1 MMKKIGRNDPCPC
14 GSGKKYKKCH
24 YLIDSSRPTHD
35 ELIKMQN
42 KFSEDSQKRVSVLQM
57 HGIFIDFVAPTI
69 FEEKSVWALGN
80 RLYPNEKP
88 NITFHEF
95 LLTALAQELGKEW
108 ILDQE
113 NKTLEQRHFIMKCHH
128 YYKEWR
134 QKENKRPEDPNNN
147 EVIWSNIPDGYS
159 KTLISLAFDFAC
171 IIHINGH
178 VPKQIIDRLK
188 LMDSNYQGARY
199 EIMVAGILSRM
210 GCKLEYLDEKY
221 EHGKKIPKHNE
232 FLATDPLTNFSFS
245 VEAKSKRRKGVLH
258 ETGQPKPYQLW
269 NNATK
274 PYRDALS
281 DQIPENTP
289 YVVFADVNS
298 PPTPGLSIENKPY
311 FKEILNNR
319 KNAPVNKPDNLDPC
333 SAIVYTN
340 YSYHYQTQNE
350 SNTNEAVLV
359 VPLYAKYTLPEAL
372 VIKLQQVLNGYS
384 YIPDIKY
391 DGTIR
396 S

>member
-1 MMKKIGRNDPCPC
+1 MNKIGRNDPCSC
-14 GSGKKYKKCH
+14 GSGKKYKRCH
-24 YLIDSSRPTHD
+24 YLIDSSRPTNK
-35 ELIKMQN
+35 ELVKMRK
-42 KFSEDSQKRVSVLQM
+42 KFAEDSRKRIYVLQK
-57 HGIFIDFVAPTI
+57 HGIFIDFVAPAI
-69 FEEKSVWALGN
+69 FKEKSIWALGS

-95 LLTALAQELGKEW
+95 LLSALAQELGKEW

-128 YYKEWR
+128 YYKEWKN
-134 QKENKRPEDPNNN
+134 KENKHPEDPNNN
-147 EVIWSNIPDGYS
+147 ETIWSNVPDGYS
-159 KTLISLAFDFAC
+159 KSLISLAFDFAC
-171 IIHINGH
+171 IIHINGQ

-210 GCKLEYLDEKY
+210 DCKLEYLDEKY
-221 EHGKKIPKHNE
+221 KHEKKTPKHNE
-232 FLATDPLTNFSFS
+232 FLVTDPSTKFSFS
-245 VEAKSKRRKGVLH
+245 VEAKSKVRKGVLH
-258 ETGQPKPYQLW
+258 EEGQIIPYQLW

-274 PYRDALS
+274 PYKDAIN
-281 DQIPENTP
+281 DQIPENIA

-298 PPTPGLSIENKPY
+298 PPTPELSIEKKPY
-311 FKEILNNR
+311 FKKILENR
-319 KNAPVNKPDNLDPC
+319 KNTPVNKPGNLDPC

-359 VPLYAKYTLPEAL
+359 IPQYAKYILPEAL
-372 VIKLQQVLNGYS
+372 VIKFQHTLNGYS

>member
-1 MMKKIGRNDPCPC
+1 MNKIGRNDSCSC

-24 YLIDSSRPTHD
+24 YLIDSLRPTNE
-35 ELIKMQN
+35 ELFEMRK
-42 KFSEDSQKRVSVLQM
+42 KFSEDSQKRVHVLQQ

-69 FEEKSVWALGN
+69 FKEKSVWVLGS

-95 LLTALAQELGKEW
+95 LLSALAQELGKEW

-113 NKTLEQRHFIMKCHH
+113 NKTLEQRHFIMKCH
-128 YYKEWR
+128 YYYGEWR
-134 QKENKRPEDPNNN
+134 NKENKRPEEPNNN

-159 KTLISLAFDFAC
+159 KSLISLAFDFAC

-210 GCKLEYLDEKY
+210 GCKLEYLDEKF
-221 EHGKKIPKHNE
+221 EHEKYIPKHNE
-232 FLATDPLTNFSFS
+232 FLVTDPLTKFSFS
-245 VEAKSKRRKGVLH
+245 VEAKSKVRKGVLH
-258 ETGQPKPYQLW
+258 EEGQALPYQLW

-274 PYRDALS
+274 PYKDAVN
-281 DQIPENTP
+281 DQIPENIA
-289 YVVFADVNS
+289 YIVFADVNS
-298 PPTPGLSIENKPY
+298 PPTPELSIDNKPY
-311 FKEILNNR
+311 FKEILDNR
-319 KNAPVNKPDNLDPC
+319 KNTPVNKPDNLDPC

-340 YSYHYQTQNE
+340 YSYHYQTKNE

-359 VPLYAKYTLPEAL
+359 VPQYAKYTLPEVL
-372 VIKLQQVLNGYS
+372 VIRLQHTLTGYS